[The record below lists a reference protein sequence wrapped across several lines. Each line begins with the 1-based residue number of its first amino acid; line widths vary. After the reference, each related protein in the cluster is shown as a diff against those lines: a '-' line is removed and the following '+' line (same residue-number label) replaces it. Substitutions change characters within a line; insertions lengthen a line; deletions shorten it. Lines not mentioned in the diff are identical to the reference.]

1 VNSALEDEMKRNP
14 IFIITLIQSIFIFA
28 ILSNANAKFPDDPIA
43 KFMEQIGLKEY
54 NQLTT
59 TFSPELKKYWEQ
71 SKISIDLKNI
81 REEIDDTWEPEET
94 SSMNWQTTNGVV
106 IQKSFRLQHN
116 FRSNYTLSFNSKEID
131 NSFKIISFNATAP
144 YTSGAPIEVI
154 ETSKLYISKIQN
166 EKFAEARNMVVPKF
180 KEQITDDLYKTV
192 RWLLITDKDKPAELK
207 YEGYRT
213 LYNGVWYDTVMVT
226 PKKGFMQHLTL
237 YLSLENEKYSIV
249 TLEFK
254 NPQKI
259 N

>member
-1 VNSALEDEMKRNP
+1 
-14 IFIITLIQSIFIFA
+14 
-28 ILSNANAKFPDDPIA
+28 
-43 KFMEQIGLKEY
+43 
-54 NQLTT
+54 
-59 TFSPELKKYWEQ
+59 
-71 SKISIDLKNI
+71 
-81 REEIDDTWEPEET
+81 
-94 SSMNWQTTNGVV
+94 
-106 IQKSFRLQHN
+106 
-116 FRSNYTLSFNSKEID
+116 
-131 NSFKIISFNATAP
+131 
-144 YTSGAPIEVI
+144 
-154 ETSKLYISKIQN
+154 
-166 EKFAEARNMVVPKF
+166 MVVPKF